1 MLPPQK
7 SLFHSEKGVPIG
19 NVTSQTLSNFVTT
32 GYLRLIEEAGFD
44 FAFYTDDTGMFCH
57 REDKDRLLSYLP
69 IFEDYLKRECGL
81 KMHPNK
87 RYIQD
92 TRKGFNAFG
101 FRIKGRNITP
111 SKRLVYN
118 FKRLVGYLLL
128 LAEED
133 VRNLYLYRE
142 QAQARLNSYLGLLR
156 WSHSYNLR
164 KAQMIRLQASKWA
177 QIFRFPVGYEK
188 VEIKASKSKMEHYRR
203 LNKVRYR
210 QQLSIS
216 NAI

>member
-1 MLPPQK
+1 MMYRVYDNIPAK
-7 SLFHSEKGVPIG
+7 HKH
-19 NVTSQTLSNFVTT
+19 TLSALALQSTLDMRHYSNLGCKMYKACIAEKARLFSLSL
-32 GYLRLIEEAGFD
+32 GY
-44 FAFYTDDTGMFCH
+44 C
-57 REDKDRLLSYLP
+57 EDLQDSLNHLYDMDLLSGKTKCTLDAALDG
-69 IFEDYLKRECGL
+69 I
-81 KMHPNK
+81 
-87 RYIQD
+87 
-92 TRKGFNAFG
+92 
-101 FRIKGRNITP
+101 
-111 SKRLVYN
+111 S
-118 FKRLVGYLLL
+118 
-128 LAEED
+128 
-133 VRNLYLYRE
+133 NLYLYRE

-203 LNKVRYR
+203 LNKIRYR